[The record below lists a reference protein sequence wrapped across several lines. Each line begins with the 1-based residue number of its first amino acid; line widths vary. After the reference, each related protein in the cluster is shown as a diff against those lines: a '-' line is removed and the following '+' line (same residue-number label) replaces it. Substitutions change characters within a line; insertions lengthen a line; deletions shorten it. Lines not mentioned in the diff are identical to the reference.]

1 MFDDKWDKLRLELL
15 KDYWT
20 DSQVCHIFA
29 GLLEITKDGKYDC
42 VEIEQEGL
50 RDAKKSRRDQ
60 LREIWEVT
68 DHRPRE
74 RENYY
79 QSITK
84 YWKTTYCVRWAQ
96 EKQIDIPWLDWA
108 IEEKYIKAE
117 DLVPENDNTDADHVP
132 EKKPMGEKKE
142 ENLHRLFSIMTEL
155 MVNPDKKSDFRDPT
169 HMITHIQDN
178 YETEVSTSVGLSKE
192 TLNRVL
198 AKARKIRPIKEAG
211 ENKEK

>member
-1 MFDDKWDKLRLELL
+1 MPEDKWDKLRLDLL

-50 RDAKKSRRDQ
+50 RDTKKRRRDQ

-142 ENLHRLFSIMTEL
+142 ENLIRLIGILRNMLKDENIISNLKRNPEL
-155 MVNPDKKSDFRDPT
+155 FKNSGALTHYIKGLYGEDRVNK
-169 HMITHIQDN
+169 
-178 YETEVSTSVGLSKE
+178 GLSP
-192 TLNRVL
+192 TVL
-198 AKARKIRPIKEAG
+198 DVVWSEAKKILVKD
-211 ENKEK
+211 KL